1 MYGSRCAC
9 SNVLRMKYKD
19 WSLQEGD
26 ALELLATLPA
36 DSVDGVV
43 TDPPYCS
50 GGRTSSERKAPPSKK
65 YLGGNRTYPEF
76 VGDHRDQRGFLAWC
90 SLWLAAAWRATREGG
105 VLVTTIDWRML
116 PTMSDAVQAGGWIW
130 RGIVPWH
137 KTYCRPQLG
146 RFRQSCE
153 FAIWASKGPLPLDR
167 DVPVLPGLVT
177 APPVASVGRH
187 HVTEKP
193 LSVMREL
200 VRIVVPGGLVLDPF
214 AGAGTTGL
222 AALAEGRRFM
232 GFELH
237 AGYAAIARRRLA
249 AAEQYRDEGDEP

>member
-1 MYGSRCAC
+1 
-9 SNVLRMKYKD
+9 MKYEH
-19 WSLQEGD
+19 WSLREGD
-26 ALELLATLPA
+26 ALELLAALPA
-36 DSVDGVV
+36 NSVDGVI

-50 GGRTSSERKAPPSKK
+50 GGRTASERLAPPSKK
-65 YLGGNRTYPEF
+65 YLGGNKAYPEF

-90 SLWLAAAWRATREGG
+90 SLWLAAAWRATRESG

-116 PTMSDAVQAGGWIW
+116 PTLTDAVQAGGWIW
-130 RGIVPWH
+130 RGIVPWY
-137 KTYCRPQLG
+137 KPVCRPQRG
-146 RFRQSCE
+146 RFRNSCE
-153 FAIWASKGPLPLDR
+153 FAVWASKGALPLER
-167 DVPVLPGLVT
+167 GVPVLPGLVT
-177 APPVASVGRH
+177 ASPVASAVRH

-222 AALAEGRRFM
+222 AALAEGRRFV

-237 AGYAAIARRRLA
+237 RGYAETARRRLA
-249 AAEQYRDEGDEP
+249 AAVRYGDQR